1 MIRINLLPEYRRK
14 SEFPTWKLYRIIAYV
29 FLGLS
34 ILLWGYHLAMFK
46 YTESKLSDVNE
57 GIVSMKVWQERFDKA
72 QQQNAE
78 VNKRNTIVRNLSK
91 DRIVWSRSLAELGNV
106 TPYGCWLTSVKQ
118 GNKPDQMSIA
128 GKAMKMD
135 DIVKFISLLQARP
148 DIANVQLISAD
159 ESNNNN
165 SSTAGVIDF
174 TLEIQSENSKY
185 SLLLLGSVLLLVFVV
200 LYIMQPLRE
209 DIQKNEQE
217 LTQAQQ
223 RLASYQT
230 FAEQNKDYNAF
241 AAKQEGYLAEAKKLL
256 PDIVTVPELVQEYSN
271 LSKECGIQ
279 FKSVKPPSG
288 NLKQVNGAYEV
299 PLNISISGN
308 YYKMVEFLQKVEN
321 GTRFA
326 KLNKASVNTVKEND
340 ASGNLD
346 MTAEFTVYSLKDALG
361 KMNTGAA
368 GEKTGLDRVKERDA
382 ANMAAIDEAKK

>member
-1 MIRINLLPEYRRK
+1 M
-14 SEFPTWKLYRIIAYV
+14 KLE
-29 FLGLS
+29 
-34 ILLWGYHLAMFK
+34 M
-46 YTESKLSDVNE
+46 
-57 GIVSMKVWQERFDKA
+57 
-72 QQQNAE
+72 
-78 VNKRNTIVRNLSK
+78 
-91 DRIVWSRSLAELGNV
+91 
-106 TPYGCWLTSVKQ
+106 
-118 GNKPDQMSIA
+118 PD
-128 GKAMKMD
+128 
-135 DIVKFISLLQARP
+135 
-148 DIANVQLISAD
+148 
-159 ESNNNN
+159 SNM
-165 SSTAGVIDF
+165 
-174 TLEIQSENSKY
+174 SENSKY

-230 FAEQNKDYNAF
+230 FAEQN
-241 AAKQEGYLAEAKKLL
+241 
-256 PDIVTVPELVQEYSN
+256 
-271 LSKECGIQ
+271 
-279 FKSVKPPSG
+279 KPPSG

-368 GEKTGLDRVKERDA
+368 GEKTGLNRVKERDA

>member
-1 MIRINLLPEYRRK
+1 M
-14 SEFPTWKLYRIIAYV
+14 KLE
-29 FLGLS
+29 
-34 ILLWGYHLAMFK
+34 M
-46 YTESKLSDVNE
+46 
-57 GIVSMKVWQERFDKA
+57 
-72 QQQNAE
+72 
-78 VNKRNTIVRNLSK
+78 
-91 DRIVWSRSLAELGNV
+91 
-106 TPYGCWLTSVKQ
+106 
-118 GNKPDQMSIA
+118 PD
-128 GKAMKMD
+128 
-135 DIVKFISLLQARP
+135 
-148 DIANVQLISAD
+148 
-159 ESNNNN
+159 SNM
-165 SSTAGVIDF
+165 
-174 TLEIQSENSKY
+174 SENSKY

-241 AAKQEGYLAEAKKLL
+241 AEAKKLL

>member
-1 MIRINLLPEYRRK
+1 M
-14 SEFPTWKLYRIIAYV
+14 KLE
-29 FLGLS
+29 
-34 ILLWGYHLAMFK
+34 M
-46 YTESKLSDVNE
+46 
-57 GIVSMKVWQERFDKA
+57 
-72 QQQNAE
+72 
-78 VNKRNTIVRNLSK
+78 
-91 DRIVWSRSLAELGNV
+91 
-106 TPYGCWLTSVKQ
+106 
-118 GNKPDQMSIA
+118 PD
-128 GKAMKMD
+128 
-135 DIVKFISLLQARP
+135 
-148 DIANVQLISAD
+148 
-159 ESNNNN
+159 SNM
-165 SSTAGVIDF
+165 
-174 TLEIQSENSKY
+174 SENSKY

-256 PDIVTVPELVQEYSN
+256 PDIV
-271 LSKECGIQ
+271 CGIQ